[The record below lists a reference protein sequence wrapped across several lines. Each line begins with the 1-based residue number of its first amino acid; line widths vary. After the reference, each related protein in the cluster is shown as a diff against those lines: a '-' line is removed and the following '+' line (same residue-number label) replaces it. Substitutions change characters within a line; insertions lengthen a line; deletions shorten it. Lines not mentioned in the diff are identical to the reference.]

1 MCILIFLE
9 HQSKFLP
16 SYCILTGNPRSTSYN
31 ASPRAVY
38 LQNDGNSTAAALDN
52 SAPQLQHNTV
62 VGPKLNSSK
71 ECEDTTLF
79 AFLQLRRA
87 LFRPK
92 VVTPE
97 KEVRAQGET
106 KKMDESGEKGSVG
119 DGVAAPMIP
128 EEQTAV
134 TETICNL
141 EEDKNNGV
149 NQNSSTQNE
158 DQSAKTTESENE
170 TSTDQRKSKNVG
182 EDKDIG
188 FNQDKNERSNH
199 VKDGK
204 QVANDPTPRGE
215 SSSGSQ
221 KSSFSEVRTPS
232 LTEAQSGKNVD
243 GGSKS
248 NENSL
253 GKNTQIDKNTSSEK
267 NKTTT
272 DKPGKVEE
280 ASDHR
285 EDNQTIDKQ
294 KENVTATAGEV
305 NKTEEVN

>member
-71 ECEDTTLF
+71 ECEDTKD
-79 AFLQLRRA
+79 ADEALQILA
-87 LFRPK
+87 IGSPK

-97 KEVRAQGET
+97 QEVRAQGET

-158 DQSAKTTESENE
+158 DQ
-170 TSTDQRKSKNVG
+170 
-182 EDKDIG
+182 IG
-188 FNQDKNERSNH
+188 RASCRER
-199 VKDGK
+199 V
-204 QVANDPTPRGE
+204 
-215 SSSGSQ
+215 
-221 KSSFSEVRTPS
+221 
-232 LTEAQSGKNVD
+232 
-243 GGSKS
+243 
-248 NENSL
+248 
-253 GKNTQIDKNTSSEK
+253 
-267 NKTTT
+267 
-272 DKPGKVEE
+272 
-280 ASDHR
+280 
-285 EDNQTIDKQ
+285 
-294 KENVTATAGEV
+294 
-305 NKTEEVN
+305 